1 MGQNSQQENESSLG
15 SVALSAMGWVEL
27 TVSVG
32 LFILQVYP
40 ASIAFAVAGLFI
52 SMVANFAR
60 RSQPHNPD
68 QTHQRRRKTI
78 RTLII
83 VLGWGLVGAAV
94 VFVVVLHR
102 YLSAFVFV
110 LWAALLALLT
120 GRLRA

>member
-1 MGQNSQQENESSLG
+1 MGQNSQQENEGSLG

-27 TVSVG
+27 SVSVG
-32 LFILQVYP
+32 LFILKVYP
-40 ASIAFAVAGLFI
+40 AAIAFAIAGIFI

-68 QTHQRRRKTI
+68 QARRRKRKTI

-83 VLGWGLVGAAV
+83 VLGWGLIGAAI
-94 VFVVVLHR
+94 VFVVVLQQ
-102 YLSAFVFV
+102 YLSAFILV

>member
-1 MGQNSQQENESSLG
+1 MGQNSQQENEGSLG

-27 TVSVG
+27 SVSVG
-32 LFILQVYP
+32 LFILQVYL
-40 ASIAFAVAGLFI
+40 AAIAFAVAGIFI

-68 QTHQRRRKTI
+68 QAHRRNRKTI

-83 VLGWGLVGAAV
+83 VLGWGLIGAAI
-94 VFVVVLHR
+94 VFVVVLQQ